1 MFILPC
7 PHRAVLDGVDDIDW
21 VALGGPDALQVP
33 DALRSVAT
41 TEDPGVDGVGDISSE
56 YLLEIAGADD
66 LEPTAPTPAA
76 AHIVPF
82 LQALVADHEVWD
94 RTEPL
99 EDLLFIAMSHRRAP
113 DAQPALGRVLDGLV
127 PFTVGLFDDTEDDVR
142 CTAFKLAAE
151 LPLRDPADAEAV
163 AYALRARVVSPEK
176 RIAGGALTAL
186 SVLVP
191 PGDTDRYLAPGF
203 GPWAR
208 RSAAGILANSD
219 RPWTPEATRAV
230 LECGSAPGQT
240 RSLVLAARDPGRREH
255 LLRGVRSD
263 SAGAAAW
270 ALRAVSD
277 LSREVRSERTHL
289 APVLGEAL
297 DHPSPVI
304 RGRAVRLI
312 FGNPPAAGCLTDRLA
327 ALAETGLHE
336 SRGDGDGDWAVAAL
350 LRAGDPRWRV
360 PVLDTLRQGMVIAG
374 DTMCEQEVPFDPELF
389 EAVRTALEHSSVQQV
404 PRDHDLAD
412 LLVSWGG
419 PAASAGPV
427 LARLARRDLIRRS
440 GAGLAW
446 MNALISLGPSA
457 HAAVPLLRQDVA
469 DAGLEKCVR
478 RAMGVALA
486 ALTEDADALAEAR
499 SASSGD
505 RSHYMEQTL
514 LDRHFPLAPEAEQ
527 LRTQVRADLE
537 DTRRPVDG
545 VRAAVRL
552 LELTGETELPLEL
565 ARRGLAEP
573 LWEGWPAVII
583 EALGDRAAELE
594 GPLPPMPPPGPSDL
608 QSRLERGLSS
618 ALVTGDREPLH
629 EAMGIALTDRGVS
642 NLDTWVRRL
651 GPEAAPFHARLWALC
666 EGEAPLMDGVYLDER
681 MRGLLRAVLREQG
694 AAPPTPI
701 RRVL

>member
-76 AHIVPF
+76 AHLVPF

-94 RTEPL
+94 RIEPL

-163 AYALRARVVSPEK
+163 AYALRAHVVSPEK

-191 PGDTDRYLAPGF
+191 PGETDRYLAPGF

-219 RPWTPEATRAV
+219 RLWTPEATRAV

-240 RSLVLAARDPGRREH
+240 RDLAHAARDPGRREH
-255 LLRGVRSD
+255 LLRGIRSD
-263 SAGAAAW
+263 GAGAAAW

-277 LSREVRSERTHL
+277 LSHEVRSERTHL

-297 DHPSPVI
+297 DHPSSVI

-350 LRAGDPRWRV
+350 LRARDPRWRG

-389 EAVRTALEHSSVQQV
+389 EAVHTALEHSLAEPV

-419 PAASAGPV
+419 PAASVGPV

-446 MNALISLGPSA
+446 ISALTLLGPRA
-457 HAAVPLLRQDVA
+457 HAAVPLLRRYVA
-469 DAGLEKCVR
+469 DPGLEEWVR
-478 RAMGVALA
+478 RVMSVSLA
-486 ALTEDADALAEAR
+486 VLTEDAGALADAR

-505 RSHYMEQTL
+505 RPCHTEQRL
-514 LDRHFPLAPEAEQ
+514 LDQLPLAPEAEQ
-527 LRTQVRADLE
+527 LRTQVRACLE
-537 DTRRPVDG
+537 ETRRPVDG
-545 VRAAVRL
+545 ARAAVRL

-573 LWEGWPAVII
+573 FWAGWPAVII
-583 EALGDRAAELE
+583 EALGDRAAELD
-594 GPLPPMPPPGPSDL
+594 GPLPPLPAPSDL
-608 QSRLERGLSS
+608 QSRLQRGLSS
-618 ALVTGDREPLH
+618 ALVTGDREPLR
-629 EAMGIALTDRGVS
+629 EAMGIALRSTGVW

-651 GPEAAPFHARLWALC
+651 GPEATPYHAGRWALC
-666 EGEAPLMDGVYLDER
+666 EGEAPLMDGVYFDER

-701 RRVL
+701 RSAP